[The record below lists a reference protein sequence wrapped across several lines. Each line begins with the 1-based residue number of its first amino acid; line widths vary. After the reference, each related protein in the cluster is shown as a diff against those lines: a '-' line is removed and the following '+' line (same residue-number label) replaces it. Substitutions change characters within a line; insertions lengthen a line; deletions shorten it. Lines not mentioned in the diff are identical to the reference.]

1 MKSSEE
7 NNNVEQ
13 KIDQALNS
21 ITNISERYKNATT
34 IDKRAIVGLI
44 YPEKLIF
51 DGRIF
56 KPQKS
61 TVLLIL
67 SF

>member
-1 MKSSEE
+1 MLNKRLI
-7 NNNVEQ
+7 
-13 KIDQALNS
+13 KALNS